1 MSEGEVNVARRRFLI
16 GATAVVGGI
25 GAVGAAV
32 PFVRSWSPSAKAR
45 ALGAPVRIDI
55 GKLRPGELL
64 GPMPEWRGRPIFVVR
79 RTEEAL
85 AALPELDRV
94 LADPESRRDQQPPYA
109 ANLWRAREERR
120 EVSVLIG
127 LCTHLGC
134 SPAFHGRLEPQPFD
148 ANWRGGYFCACHGSR
163 FDLSGRVYSGV
174 PAPTNLEVPPYMFET
189 EDVIV
194 VGQDEETG

>member
-55 GKLRPGELL
+55 SKLRPGELL

-85 AALPELDRV
+85 AALPELDGS
-94 LADPESRRDQQPPYA
+94 LADPESRRDQQPAYA

-120 EVSVLIG
+120 EISVLVG

-163 FDLSGRVYSGV
+163 FDLSGRVYAGV
-174 PAPTNLEVPPYMFET
+174 PAPTNLEVPPYMFESD
-189 EDVIV
+189 DVIV

>member
-16 GATAVVGGI
+16 GATAVVGGV

-85 AALPELDRV
+85 AALSEVEDS
-94 LADPESRRDQQPPYA
+94 LADPDSERDQQPAYA
-109 ANLWRAREERR
+109 ANIWRAREDHKEL
-120 EVSVLIG
+120 SVLIG

-134 SPAFHGRLEPQPFD
+134 SPAFYGRLEPQPFD
-148 ANWRGGYFCACHGSR
+148 ADWRGGYFCACHGSR
-163 FDLSGRVYSGV
+163 FDLSGRVYRGV
-174 PAPTNLEVPPYMFET
+174 PAPTNLEVPPYMFES
-189 EDVIV
+189 ESVIV

>member
-16 GATAVVGGI
+16 GATAVVGGV

-85 AALPELDRV
+85 EALSEIEEA
-94 LADPESRRDQQPPYA
+94 LADPNSERDQQPPYA
-109 ANLWRAREERR
+109 ANIWRAREDRKAI
-120 EVSVLIG
+120 SVLIG

-134 SPAFHGRLEPQPFD
+134 SPAFFGRLEPQPFD

-174 PAPTNLEVPPYMFET
+174 PAPTNLEVPPYMFES
-189 EDVIV
+189 ENVIV

>member
-16 GATAVVGGI
+16 GATAVVGGV

-79 RTEEAL
+79 RTDEAL
-85 AALPELDRV
+85 AALPELDGS
-94 LADPESRRDQQPPYA
+94 LADPRSERDQQPAYA

-120 EVSVLIG
+120 EVSVLVG

-148 ANWRGGYFCACHGSR
+148 SNWRGGYFCACHGSR
-163 FDLSGRVYSGV
+163 FDLSGRVYQGV
-174 PAPTNLEVPPYMFET
+174 PAPTNLEVPPYMFES
-189 EDVIV
+189 ESVIL

>member
-1 MSEGEVNVARRRFLI
+1 MSDGEVNVARRRFLI
-16 GATAVVGGI
+16 GATAVVGGV

-85 AALPELDRV
+85 AALPELDGM
-94 LADPESRRDQQPPYA
+94 LADPESQRDQQPDYA

-163 FDLSGRVYSGV
+163 FDLSGRVYRGV
-174 PAPTNLEVPPYMFET
+174 PAPTNLEVPPYMFES
-189 EDVIV
+189 DNVILI
-194 VGQDEETG
+194 GQDEETG

>member
-16 GATAVVGGI
+16 GATAVVGGV
-25 GAVGAAV
+25 GAIGAAV

-85 AALPELDRV
+85 AALPELDGV
-94 LADPESRRDQQPPYA
+94 LADPKSERDQQPAYA

-120 EVSVLIG
+120 EVSVLVG

-163 FDLSGRVYSGV
+163 FDLSGRVYRGV

-189 EDVIV
+189 DDVIV

>member
-1 MSEGEVNVARRRFLI
+1 VSEGEVNVARRRFLI
-16 GATAVVGGI
+16 GATAVVGGV
-25 GAVGAAV
+25 GAIGAAV

-85 AALPELDRV
+85 AALPELDGV
-94 LADPESRRDQQPPYA
+94 LADPKSERDQQPAYA

-120 EVSVLIG
+120 EVSVLVG

-163 FDLSGRVYSGV
+163 FDLSGRVYRGV

-189 EDVIV
+189 DDVIV

>member
-25 GAVGAAV
+25 GAVGAAI

-55 GKLRPGELL
+55 SKLRPGELL

-79 RTEEAL
+79 RTDEAL
-85 AALPELDRV
+85 AALPELDGQ
-94 LADPESRRDQQPPYA
+94 LADPQSRRDQQPAYA

-163 FDLSGRVYSGV
+163 FDLSGRVYAGV

-189 EDVIV
+189 ENVIV

>member
-16 GATAVVGGI
+16 GATAVVGGV

-85 AALPELDRV
+85 DALSEIEES
-94 LADPESRRDQQPPYA
+94 LADPNSERDQQPAYA
-109 ANLWRAREERR
+109 ANIWRAREEHKA
-120 EVSVLIG
+120 VSVLVG

-134 SPAFHGRLEPQPFD
+134 SPAFFGRLEPQPFD

-163 FDLSGRVYSGV
+163 FDLSGRVYAGV
-174 PAPTNLEVPPYMFET
+174 PAPTNLEVPPYMFES
-189 EDVIV
+189 ESVIV